1 MYACLVISFGYFAKN
16 AFDSSKSSRDAV
28 LPLPMVRSF
37 QSKRRIS
44 LLPAPVLTTVK
55 LVPMPLFLTKVRRRE
70 KARRISDGY
79 ALEETYFRCL
89 WPIEKFCWLVIFHG
103 REKDPR
109 KITISTAAK
118 RRFCILHRFHGTLGG
133 DVPRTQTRSV
143 EERQCISRDES
154 ISASACSKIF
164 SFIWHKY
171 DRYAGAIIQGA
182 TVYYAIW
189 NLCHRPNREAVKYIM
204 CCGCRNI
211 RIVFIPVR
219 V

>member
-37 QSKRRIS
+37 QSKQRIS

-70 KARRISDGY
+70 KARRAPDGRV
-79 ALEETYFRCL
+79 LEETAGSCHLTDFAD
-89 WPIEKFCWLVIFHG
+89 WLFSTERK
-103 REKDPR
+103 REPW
-109 KITISTAAK
+109 KITISTEAK
-118 RRFCILHRFHGTLGG
+118 CRFCILHRFHGTLGG

-154 ISASACSKIF
+154 ISAPACSKIF
-164 SFIWHKY
+164 SFICY
-171 DRYAGAIIQGA
+171 QYGRNAGVISCAFGMTYPITQ
-182 TVYYAIW
+182 
-189 NLCHRPNREAVKYIM
+189 L
-204 CCGCRNI
+204 
-211 RIVFIPVR
+211 
-219 V
+219 